1 MPLPDG
7 NTIGDLIHAY
17 ARARWGGN
25 VNGESA
31 DDLGS
36 RLGRDLRH
44 RIDVLGS
51 DAERLLNSNPA
62 DALARLE
69 ALEKEAMLE
78 DAGVT
83 SRAVKVHAR
92 GETHATD
99 QVKDSPR
106 NQRSRFGKHRQATGP
121 HGRRRRPQG
130 G

>member
-1 MPLPDG
+1 MPLLDG

-17 ARARWGGN
+17 ARARWGGG

-36 RLGRDLRH
+36 RLGRDLRY

-83 SRAVKVHAR
+83 SRAVKVQAG
-92 GETHATD
+92 GETHTAD
-99 QVKDSPR
+99 QVKGSPR
-106 NQRSRFGKHRQATGP
+106 NPRPRFGKHRQAAGP
-121 HGRRRRPQG
+121 NGRRRPQG